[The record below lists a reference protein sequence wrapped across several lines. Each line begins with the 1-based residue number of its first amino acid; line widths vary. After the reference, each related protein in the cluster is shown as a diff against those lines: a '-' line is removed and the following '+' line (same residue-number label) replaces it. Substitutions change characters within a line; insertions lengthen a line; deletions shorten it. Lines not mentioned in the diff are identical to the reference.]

1 MAAPS
6 AANDGQARHKR
17 AELEHLLDHLE
28 MCIRKKLP
36 PLITMLAQGSKG
48 ETASLIR
55 NDIAAIRALIRRI
68 NPEVMRWGLTAER
81 LRYQNLVHNFDA
93 QMRSAELRQQD
104 KERRGFSRI
113 ELDLPVTVSQGQA
126 SQRARALNM
135 NLDGIRLQCR
145 ASHQVGDT
153 VQLDMDE
160 EVPVR
165 RVKGK
170 VVWSRDDE
178 GGGYEAGVKFLSL
191 ETEKKDLLRR
201 FLQEEQDKR
210 TGCQPRPAEVKKPK
224 VQA

>member
-1 MAAPS
+1 MAAPG
-6 AANDGQARHKR
+6 AASDGQARHKR
-17 AELEHLLDHLE
+17 AELERLLDHLE
-28 MCIRKKLP
+28 TCIRKKLP

-55 NDIAAIRALIRRI
+55 KDITAIRALISRI

-93 QMRSAELRQQD
+93 QMRSAELRQQE
-104 KERRGFSRI
+104 KERRGSSRI
-113 ELDLPVTVSQGQA
+113 ELDLPVTVNQGQA

-135 NLDGIRLQCR
+135 N
-145 ASHQVGDT
+145 QVGDT
-153 VQLDMDE
+153 VQLDLDE

-170 VVWSRDDE
+170 VVWSRDYEE
-178 GGGYEAGVKFLSL
+178 GGYAAGVKFLSL

-210 TGCQPRPAEVKKPK
+210 TGCQPRLAEVKKPK